1 MSRVN
6 ETKFLVPHE
15 SCKCGLFESVC
26 NSRQKWNHDKCE
38 CKTPTNWNSFEKGYM
53 WNTSTCDWECDKTC
67 RIGLYLNIKNS
78 ACKERV
84 INNKMIRQMLNT
96 TEAASIMYINLF
108 SLVYSVFI
116 T

>member
-1 MSRVN
+1 
-6 ETKFLVPHE
+6 
-15 SCKCGLFESVC
+15 
-26 NSRQKWNHDKCE
+26 
-38 CKTPTNWNSFEKGYM
+38 M
-53 WNTSTCDWECDKTC
+53 WNTSWECDKTC